1 MVQSARVRVYLPSTL
16 PGLRELLDRGELG
29 APPLPAYA
37 VTGALR
43 EWYAEGD
50 EEELEYVALSLAAR
64 ASVRLLDRALVLDPA
79 TPPRRVV
86 VVADVDAVEPA
97 AEVDRAAVRV
107 LQPVPLR
114 LVRAVHVDD
123 TAAEQDVRAAAEQ
136 LVEADLGSEDAA
148 FVVEQAEG
156 HELQWYATQ
165 EIGPLLELAQPP
177 GDAPAA
183 GPPGEAPGPATS

>member
-1 MVQSARVRVYLPSTL
+1 MAYADRRVRQACPVRVYLPSTL
-16 PGLRELLDRGELG
+16 PALRELLDTGELG
-29 APPLPAYA
+29 GPPLPAFA

-50 EEELEYVALSLAAR
+50 DEELEYAAMTLAAR
-64 ASVRLLDRALVLDPA
+64 ASVRLLDRALLLDPA

-86 VVADVDAVEPA
+86 VVAEVTDAEPA
-97 AEVDRAAVRV
+97 PDVDRAAVRV
-107 LQPVPLR
+107 LSPVPLR
-114 LVRAVHVDD
+114 LVQSVHVDD
-123 TAAEQDVRAAAEQ
+123 EAAQDDVRAAAEQ

-165 EIGPLLELAQPP
+165 EIGPLLEL
-177 GDAPAA
+177 G
-183 GPPGEAPGPATS
+183 